1 VGAGEPGELRLRG
14 PTVCAGYWKDPVATA
29 KAISADGWFATG
41 DLFRRDEDGYFHV
54 VGRIR
59 EMYKSGGENVYPAE
73 VERVLY
79 DVPGVV
85 EAAVIGVSDPKWGEV
100 GHAFVALAAGAKTT
114 ADEILAACKV
124 RLAKFKVPRK
134 LQIME
139 ALPKNASGKID
150 KKVLKEQV
158 AAGSGC

>member
-1 VGAGEPGELRLRG
+1 
-14 PTVCAGYWKDPVATA
+14 
-29 KAISADGWFATG
+29 
-41 DLFRRDEDGYFHV
+41 
-54 VGRIR
+54 
-59 EMYKSGGENVYPAE
+59 
-73 VERVLY
+73 
-79 DVPGVV
+79 V

-150 KKVLKEQV
+150 KKALREQV